1 MKGERKMID
10 LIDEINRRYDIRKEH
25 ESKIDIDFEYEP
37 NQVTAIIGES
47 GTGKTTLLRKWFNV
61 EDVTFEVDSEKAIF
75 EVLFEASGRNFDET
89 SKLLFDVGLT
99 SVPVWKNKFYQ
110 ISNGEK
116 LRFEI
121 AMKLTSADKVIFIDE
136 FTSMLDRQ
144 TAKNLSLNVNKLV
157 TKYDKELV
165 ISTCHFDILDWI
177 KIDRLVDTTSKKS
190 YSPQD
195 QMTLTLTTWKSMKLN
210 ETCGEHLNT
219 ITICRRV

>member
-1 MKGERKMID
+1 MID

-61 EDVTFEVDSEKAIF
+61 ENVTFEVDSQKSIF
-75 EVLFEASGRNFDET
+75 EVLFEASNRNFDET

-116 LRFEI
+116 LRFEM

-157 TKYDKELV
+157 DKYDKELV
-165 ISTCHFDILDWI
+165 ISTCHFDILDWV

-190 YSPQD
+190 HSPRD
-195 QMTLTLTTWKSMKLN
+195 QMTLTLMTWKSMKLR

-219 ITICRRV
+219 ITIYRRA